1 MALSR
6 ETELSSGLKTI
17 FGEMVAPRTKPATFD
32 DFEREVRKRERT
44 ETTDSG
50 VSEISF
56 FPDPDIE
63 DDACAGSSSLS
74 ACLCGAGVSIGALCE
89 QPCSSSG
96 CGDVDDEAATVPLSL
111 EFV

>member
-1 MALSR
+1 MSISR
-6 ETELSSGLKTI
+6 GRSQEPAYGLKTI

-63 DDACAGSSSLS
+63 DETCTGSSSLS
-74 ACLCGAGVSIGALCE
+74 ACLCGAGVTLDALCE

-96 CGDVDDEAATVPLSL
+96 DVDEEAATVPLSL